1 MSNGNTVTICGSM
14 GRDPDLRF
22 TPTGQAV
29 ATFSVA
35 VNRRWQDRQT
45 QEWREDTDWIDC
57 VAWGSLAENCAESL
71 TKGCRVIVTGRF
83 SQRSWNTED
92 GQKRSKV
99 EVVADE
105 VGPSLRWATCTVTRT
120 EKQTGYDTAP
130 PQPAAAASTPNGPG
144 WGTDEEPFIVGVHD
158 WVPGSWGSYPS
169 KRFLPQRRGA

>member
-105 VGPSLRWATCTVTRT
+105 VGPSLRWATATVSRNERSESNRT
-120 EKQTGYDTAP
+120 EPYSAGST
-130 PQPAAAASTPNGPG
+130 PAAPAGPSYNPE
-144 WGTDEEPFIVGVHD
+144 WDEEPF
-158 WVPGSWGSYPS
+158 
-169 KRFLPQRRGA
+169 